1 MLFWLIIRVRRIDN
15 KIMDGQDPGY
25 GQNVPPPSHYNSL
38 MPLGVPVPPP
48 PPPLGLSS
56 SDVKYNL
63 YDTSINENKPFNDVN
78 GMLQQIMSIV
88 DQSLDEA
95 QSRFVVRTKSSNF
108 YNRLFYC
115 F

>member
-1 MLFWLIIRVRRIDN
+1 MIARVRHIYL

-25 GQNVPPPSHYNSL
+25 GQGIPPPSQAHYSTM
-38 MPLGVPVPPP
+38 MPLGVPTPL
-48 PPPLGLSS
+48 PPPLALSS

-63 YDTSINENKPFNDVN
+63 YDPSGSENKPFNDVN

-95 QSRFVVRTKSSNF
+95 QARFV
-108 YNRLFYC
+108 
-115 F
+115 